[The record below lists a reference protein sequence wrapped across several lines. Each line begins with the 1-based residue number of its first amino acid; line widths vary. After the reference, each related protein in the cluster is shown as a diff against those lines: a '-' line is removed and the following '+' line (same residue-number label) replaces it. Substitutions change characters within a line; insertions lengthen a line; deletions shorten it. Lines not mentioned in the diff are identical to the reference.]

1 MGVPGKPFH
10 EKPPTLSQ
18 LAAVETEVAPQRPPS
33 ATRIKPGPEA
43 GYPGA
48 SPEIVDGVFAADTAS
63 GGAAPQDAL
72 ENSPQWRQF
81 FDICRRIQGFPRHLS
96 IHVGGM
102 LVTGE
107 PLIDMLPVERATM
120 PGRVVVQ
127 FNKDDV
133 EDLGLIKMD
142 MLGLRT
148 LSVVEEC
155 LELAE
160 AETGERPDLDALDLK
175 DPEVYRIASE
185 ADTVGVFQIESR
197 AQMSTLPRTRPDK
210 FSDLV
215 VEVAI
220 IRPGPIQGNAVN
232 PYIRRRQGREPVSY
246 PHPKLEPILE
256 DTLGVILFQEQ
267 ILQIA
272 MDLGG
277 YTPAQADGFRRA
289 MDRNR
294 SSAAMEALR
303 DDFLRACAETSGVD
317 DKLGNEIF
325 HAISGFAQF
334 GFCRCLAGS
343 TRIEDP
349 ISGRSATLAELADL
363 SEFYSWSGVG
373 TLLAPPVTSVMA
385 CGTDMKLRPAGI
397 TALYRNGVQ
406 PTYRVTSH
414 SGRSI
419 LATGNHPF
427 LTPQGYRQLDDL
439 GPGCEVAMQWTGDD
453 IFWDRIATL
462 EDAGEQE
469 TFDLTVEPDHNF
481 IAEGFV
487 VHNSHAAA
495 FARTT
500 YETIWLRSRFPA
512 AYYCAL
518 LNNQPMGFYAPSVL
532 VEDAKRHGVEVL
544 PVDINLSRER
554 CLPEGKAAMRLG
566 FNYVHAIGQGQ
577 LERLRRERETGEFL
591 GLQDFCDRVCTVVAG
606 AAPVSERDGTSSA
619 PDGRAGHL
627 GTSLNPAVPA
637 PLSREAV
644 ENLVMVGA
652 FDHLGRPRRRIL
664 WDVREAYESAG
675 QKQLVEPTAEEL
687 PLPEMTEIEVTSTD
701 YQLLQVT
708 TGRHLVSYY
717 RDELI
722 AEGVTDS
729 RGLKV
734 APSNTRVRVAGL
746 VITRQA
752 PGTAKRFRFFTLED
766 EWGHINLILHPDFFA
781 QHRAT
786 CNRNQMLL
794 FDGVVQNIDNV
805 ISVKATNVRALARPS
820 VAPDSHDFR

>member
-1 MGVPGKPFH
+1 MGMGVPGKPFH
-10 EKPPTLSQ
+10 EKPPVLTDERVRKPTP
-18 LAAVETEVAPQRPPS
+18 AAPPR

-48 SPEIVDGVFAADTAS
+48 SPEIVDGVFAGDATSA
-63 GGAAPQDAL
+63 DAL
-72 ENSPQWRQF
+72 ESSPQWQQF

-155 LELAE
+155 LQLAT
-160 AETGERPDLDALDLK
+160 AQTGGRPDLDALDLK

-197 AQMSTLPRTRPDK
+197 AQMATLPRTRPDR

-294 SSAAMEALR
+294 SAAAMEALR
-303 DDFLRACAETSGVD
+303 DDFLRACEKTSGVD
-317 DKLGNEIF
+317 EALGSEIF
-325 HAISGFAQF
+325 RSISGFAQF

-349 ISGRSATLAELADL
+349 VTGRTATLQELADL
-363 SEFYSWSGVG
+363 SEFYSWRGVG
-373 TLLAPPVTSVMA
+373 TMLAPPVTSVLA
-385 CGTDMKLRPAGI
+385 CGADLKLRPAGI
-397 TALYRNGVQ
+397 VALYRNGVQ
-406 PTYRVTSH
+406 PTYRVASH

-419 LATGNHPF
+419 IATGNHPF

-453 IFWDRIATL
+453 IFWDRIAVI

-481 IAEGFV
+481 VAEGFV

-518 LNNQPMGFYAPSVL
+518 MNNQPMGFYAPSVL

-544 PVDINLSRER
+544 PVDINRSRER
-554 CLPEGKAAMRLG
+554 CLPEGTDAMRLG
-566 FNYVHAIGQGQ
+566 FNYVRSIGQGQ
-577 LERLRRERETGEFL
+577 LERLRREREKGEFS
-591 GLQDFCDRVCTVVAG
+591 GLQDFCDRLCPRDDS
-606 AAPVSERDGTSSA
+606 AAPVTAREGTISA

-652 FDHLGRPRRRIL
+652 FDFLGRPRRRLL
-664 WDVREAYESAG
+664 WDVREAYRSAG
-675 QKQLVEPTAEEL
+675 RSRLVEPTAEEL
-687 PLPEMTEIEVTSTD
+687 PLPEMTELERTSTD
-701 YQLLQVT
+701 YQLLEVT

-717 RDELI
+717 RDELN

-729 RGLKV
+729 RGLKI
-734 APSNTRVRVAGL
+734 ARHNSRVRVAGL

-766 EWGHINLILHPDFFA
+766 EWGHINLILRPDFFSR
-781 QHRAT
+781 HRRT

-794 FDGVVQNIDNV
+794 FDGVVQNVDNV
-805 ISVKATNVRALARPS
+805 ISVMATDVRALATPQVS
-820 VAPDSHDFR
+820 PGSHDFR